1 MIESDSTDVKA
12 HVASELA
19 GIKKNMDWVKKV
31 IAVVSILVVIAAV
44 KFIFGL

>member
-19 GIKKNMDWVKKV
+19 GIKKIWT
-31 IAVVSILVVIAAV
+31 
-44 KFIFGL
+44 GLKRLLLL